1 MKWREKIKTKWRV
14 DSHVNVFKGNPLD
27 HLIFYYLYRSLEWFV
42 IVMGGLLVLYE
53 VLAYLWLEVIVLLVG
68 GSGLVMI
75 LRSGAKSEH
84 KAYKDCL
91 KERQQAYEQVK
102 QEDMQALR
110 KQAWLDSANQGK
122 TELEQKL
129 NHKE

>member
-1 MKWREKIKTKWRV
+1 MKWREKIKTKWRI
-14 DSHVNVFKGNPLD
+14 DSRVNVFKGAPLD

-53 VLAYLWLEVIVLLVG
+53 VLACQWLEVIVLLVG
-68 GSGLVMI
+68 DSGLVMI
-75 LRSGAKSEH
+75 LRSGAKS
-84 KAYKDCL
+84 DCL
-91 KERQQAYEQVK
+91 KERQKAYEQVK

-122 TELEQKL
+122 KELEQKL
-129 NHKE
+129 NYKE